1 MARRADPARIEQAR
15 YVRYLDAID
24 EGENVMAART
34 HAQVERLRTGDDLA
48 LSAFGDLLAARRGRR
63 TTARWPR
70 CRALR

>member
-48 LSAFGDLLAARRGRR
+48 
-63 TTARWPR
+63 
-70 CRALR
+70 